1 MQNIEVSEKSGYIMV
16 TNVDYVSAT
25 LLAQSRFL
33 MGDHWDCK
41 KSKV

>member
-25 LLAQSRFL
+25 STHSICF
-33 MGDHWDCK
+33 
-41 KSKV
+41 